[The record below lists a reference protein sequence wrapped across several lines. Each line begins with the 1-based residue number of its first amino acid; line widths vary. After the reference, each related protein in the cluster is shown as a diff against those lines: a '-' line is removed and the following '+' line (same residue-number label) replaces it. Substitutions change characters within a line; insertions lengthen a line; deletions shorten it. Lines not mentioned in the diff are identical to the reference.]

1 MINKCTKKLAT
12 SYGNHKTPSS
22 LDPTMAAFEY
32 PHKLSFIKKK
42 KKKNFLR
49 LKSQLKIQLV
59 KGLYRNFKVN

>member
-1 MINKCTKKLAT
+1 
-12 SYGNHKTPSS
+12 
-22 LDPTMAAFEY
+22 MAAFEY

>member
-42 KKKNFLR
+42 KNFLR

>member
-1 MINKCTKKLAT
+1 
-12 SYGNHKTPSS
+12 
-22 LDPTMAAFEY
+22 MAAFEY

-42 KKKNFLR
+42 KKTNFLR

>member
-1 MINKCTKKLAT
+1 
-12 SYGNHKTPSS
+12 
-22 LDPTMAAFEY
+22 MAAFEY
-32 PHKLSFIKKK
+32 PHKLSFIKK